1 MRVIAG
7 DAKGKRLKTP
17 KGYIRPTTELVRG
30 AIFSIIQS
38 LVGQECR
45 VLDLF
50 AGSGALG
57 IEALSRG
64 AGWVDF
70 VENNPRHCAV
80 IKSNLA
86 STGFLSRGKVHCISA
101 EKAIAVLDGPYGL
114 ITLDPPY
121 EQNSIARLLA
131 SLVDSQQVDSNS
143 VIVVEYSCHHSLP
156 SEIGEFGLY
165 KDKQYGDTCISIYR
179 QEVN

>member
-17 KGYIRPTTELVRG
+17 KGSIRPTTELVRG
-30 AIFSIIQS
+30 AIFSIVQPLI
-38 LVGQECR
+38 VEEGR

-70 VENNPRHCAV
+70 VESNARHCTV
-80 IKSNLA
+80 IKENLEI
-86 STGFLSRGKVHCISA
+86 TGFASRGKVHCISV
-101 EKAIAVLDGPYGL
+101 EKAMAVLDGPYDL

-121 EQNSIARLLA
+121 EHSFTVEIMTSLVNSR
-131 SLVDSQQVDSNS
+131 LVDSSS
-143 VIVVEYSCHHSLP
+143 VIVIEYSCHHALP
-156 SEIGEFGLY
+156 PKLGRFSLY
-165 KDKQYGDTCISIYR
+165 KDKQYGDTCVSIYR
-179 QEVN
+179 QEVT